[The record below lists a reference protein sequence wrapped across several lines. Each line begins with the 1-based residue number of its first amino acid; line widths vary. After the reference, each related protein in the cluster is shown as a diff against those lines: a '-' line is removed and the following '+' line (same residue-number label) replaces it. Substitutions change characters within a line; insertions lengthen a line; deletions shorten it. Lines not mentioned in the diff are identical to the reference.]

1 MRNSGGLRLAE
12 EQRLTRVYKL
22 SVRAETRLGAEGGR
36 TIDMGQGRHLAG
48 EVVSVNVGRPQLLE
62 WRGQKVRTSI
72 QKVPV
77 HGRVMARHL
86 DLDGDEQADLAGHG
100 GENRAMLVYQ
110 LASYRFWQEM
120 FGDDPYEL
128 GCFGENLTVEG
139 LPDCEVCI
147 GDRFRVGEALIEVT
161 QPRVTCYRL
170 AIRTG
175 RPEMPSLFV
184 KHGRPGFY
192 VRVLEEGTIGARDRI
207 ELVGSAPPLM
217 TVTATD
223 RLLFFGEHPADDLKA
238 ALSISAL
245 SQGWKGSFQALLE
258 AQQAGPIVGNPGLSR
273 NEKEPWQGFRSLD
286 VLSNE
291 AESWGVC
298 SIRLGLP
305 EGEALPSFRPGQHVV
320 LKLTTPEGNTLIRS
334 YSLSGQ
340 PDGGSYRISIK
351 REPGGAASGFLQDRL
366 QPGTTVETSAPR
378 GTFTLDET
386 STAPVVLLSAGI
398 GATPLIAMLHALVH
412 TKRKVFWI
420 HGARDGSHLSF
431 RIEVTA
437 LLASLTDSER
447 LIAFSRPAPQDV
459 QGTDYDVHGRLDL
472 NTLAG
477 LAIPPTAEYYICGPS
492 GFLSCF
498 RDELMRAGV
507 NQARIHSESF
517 RGAVAGK
524 NEAPAILTG
533 EKADFSITAT
543 RSNRVLSWSSDS
555 GSLLELTEAEQI
567 PVPFAC
573 RVGVCHRCESG
584 LLAGNVTYEPQ
595 PLDPPPEGKV
605 LLCCAR
611 PTSNLILDL

>member
-1 MRNSGGLRLAE
+1 
-12 EQRLTRVYKL
+12 
-22 SVRAETRLGAEGGR
+22 
-36 TIDMGQGRHLAG
+36 MGQGRHLAG
-48 EVVSVNVGRPQLLE
+48 EVVSVNVGRPQLLD
-62 WRGQKVRTSI
+62 WRGQKVRTAI

-128 GCFGENLTVEG
+128 GWFGENLTVEG

-207 ELVGSAPPLM
+207 ELVGSAPTLM

-223 RLLFFGEHPADDLKA
+223 RLLFFGEHSADDLRA
-238 ALSISAL
+238 ALSIGAL

-291 AESWGVC
+291 AESSEVR
-298 SIRLGLP
+298 SIRLGSGGGEPLP
-305 EGEALPSFRPGQHVV
+305 AFRPGQHVV

-334 YSLSGQ
+334 YSLSGR
-340 PDGGSYRISIK
+340 PDAGSYRISIK

-431 RIEVTA
+431 QDEITA
-437 LLASLTDSER
+437 LLTTLTDSER
-447 LIAFSRPAPQDV
+447 LIAFSQPAPKDV
-459 QGTDYDVHGRLDL
+459 QGSDYDVHGRLDL
-472 NTLAG
+472 TALSP
-477 LAIPPTAEYYICGPS
+477 LAIPPSAEYYICGPS
-492 GFLSCF
+492 GFLSYF
-498 RDELMRAGV
+498 RDELIRAEV
-507 NQARIHSESF
+507 DQALIYEESF
-517 RGAVAGK
+517 GGAIAGK
-524 NEAPAILTG
+524 SGAPAVSTG
-533 EKADFSITAT
+533 EEGKFSITAT
-543 RSNRVLSWSSDS
+543 RSNRVLGWSSAS
-555 GSLLELTEAEQI
+555 GTLLELAEAELI

-573 RVGVCHRCESG
+573 RVGVCHQCESG
-584 LLAGNVTYEPQ
+584 LLAGSITYEPQ
-595 PLDPPPEGKV
+595 PLDPPPAGRV